1 MAVLLFRIDDRLIH
15 GQVVEGWF
23 PYLHPDRVV
32 VADDEAAASAFQRSL
47 MELVVPYEVGTEIV
61 TLAELVERQRAGGL
75 EGGRSV
81 VLFRLPHDVVTALR
95 LGLAL
100 ERVNL
105 GGLHA
110 RGRVRTLGRG
120 IQASEEDLRDLREIL
135 RAGVRVEVRAVPT
148 DPAVELG
155 PLLEGEAQ
163 GAEEPG

>member
-47 MELVVPYEVGTEIV
+47 MELVVPYEVATEIV
-61 TLAELVERQRAGGL
+61 SLAELVARQRAGGL
-75 EGGRSV
+75 EPGRAV
-81 VLFRLPHDVVTALR
+81 VLFRVPRSVVTALD

-110 RGRVRTLGRG
+110 RGAVRTLGRG
-120 IQASEEDLRDLREIL
+120 IAVSEEDLRDLREIL
-135 RAGVRVEVRAVPT
+135 AAGVRVEVRAVPS

-155 PLLEGEAQ
+155 PLLAAGAQ
-163 GAEEPG
+163 GG